1 MTDLWSIWWVWIVA
15 ALVLAIIEIF
25 VPAFVFLGLA
35 VGAAVVGVALGFGAL
50 GFVGARPAILL
61 FLFAALPAVQS
72 VHAVRLKSRKSTW
85 FHKLVS
91 VPDPHPIAP
100 RQSDTG

>member
-1 MTDLWSIWWVWIVA
+1 MITDLWSIWWVWIVA

-50 GFVGARPAILL
+50 GFVGASPAILL
-61 FLFAALPAVQS
+61 FLFAAVSLGAVIGLR
-72 VHAVRLKSRKSTW
+72 AVLGVRRGQVKTW
-85 FHKLVS
+85 
-91 VPDPHPIAP
+91 
-100 RQSDTG
+100 DTDIND